1 MDALPGGGRGGSVA
15 WLMVCVDVRQGRR
28 TDLQQAGYSALVRCT
43 ETVLLWRDGAQA
55 LSFNTEKRAF
65 FRK

>member
-1 MDALPGGGRGGSVA
+1 MA